1 MKKILIIGSGDHSKV
16 ILSEIIQIKN
26 YSVIG
31 FVDEK
36 LKKGTIVEIFNN
48 KKYKVISNIKGIKK
62 LLNNNTFGIIGI
74 GSNFIRKKISEEIN
88 RIYKNF
94 SWATLI
100 SKNCTING
108 NVTIG
113 KGSIILTGS
122 VINTGTE
129 IGEHCLI
136 NTSSIIDHDNTLKNF
151 SSTGPGVTT
160 GGNTQ
165 LGQCSHL
172 GIGSTVKHQ
181 ISIGD
186 NTIVGAQSLVV
197 KNCENNSVYFGIPAK
212 KIKNRED
219 NSKYL

>member
-1 MKKILIIGSGDHSKV
+1 MNQRNNPNQTDRRLLTVSDRDIFVTVQKALLVGIILTNETRADKEESLKELTNLVKTAGSNPS
-16 ILSEIIQIKN
+16 IIQTKR
-26 YSVIG
+26 
-31 FVDEK
+31 VDRINPK
-36 LKKGTIVEIFNN
+36 
-48 KKYKVISNIKGIKK
+48 
-62 LLNNNTFGIIGI
+62 TF
-74 GSNFIRKKISEEIN
+74 
-88 RIYKNF
+88 
-94 SWATLI
+94 
-100 SKNCTING
+100 
-108 NVTIG
+108 IG